1 MSALRVLLADDHA
14 IVIEGLRRVLGTDFE
29 IVGDVAD
36 GRALVAA
43 TDELRPDIVIADIVI
58 ADISMPL
65 LNGIEAARQI
75 RKANRKVK
83 IVFLTMHPDVTYAVE
98 GLRAGGSGYVLKSS
112 AGAEIREA
120 IREAQ
125 AGRTYITPSINRAV
139 VQAQLQRPDS
149 AAQCELTPRQ
159 REVLQLIAEGRT
171 TKEMAEILHVTTR
184 TIEFHKYRIM
194 KALALRSTADLVQ
207 YALKRGIASAS

>member
-1 MSALRVLLADDHA
+1 MNPPRVLLADDHA
-14 IVIEGLRRVLGTDFE
+14 IVIEGLRRVLEPGFD
-29 IVGDVAD
+29 IVGEVKD
-36 GRALVAA
+36 GRSLVLSA
-43 TDELRPDIVIADIVI
+43 ERLRPDIII

-65 LNGIEAARQI
+65 LNGIEAARQV
-75 RKANRKVK
+75 RKINRKVK
-83 IVFLTMHPDVTYAVE
+83 IIFLTMHPDVTYVVE
-98 GLRAGGSGYVLKSS
+98 GFRAGGSGYVLKSS

-120 IREAQ
+120 IREAL
-125 AGRTYITPSINRAV
+125 AGRKFITPSINRAV

-149 AAQCELTPRQ
+149 PAQCELTPRQ

-194 KALALRSTADLVQ
+194 KALALRTTAELVQ